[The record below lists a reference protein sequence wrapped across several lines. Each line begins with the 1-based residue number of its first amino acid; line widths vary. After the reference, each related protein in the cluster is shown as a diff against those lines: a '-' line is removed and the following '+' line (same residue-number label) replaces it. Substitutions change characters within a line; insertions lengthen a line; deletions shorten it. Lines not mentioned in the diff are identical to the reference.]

1 MGFSYQNNFKRE
13 FINIMIFIAN
23 LVSFLN
29 VIFFQIGEGYKKCT
43 FHRIVKD
50 FMVQGGDF
58 TNGDGTGGF
67 SIYGPTFPDENF
79 KV

>member
-13 FINIMIFIAN
+13 FINIIIFIAN
-23 LVSFLN
+23 LLSFLN
-29 VIFFQIGEGYKKCT
+29 FIFFQIGEGYKKCT